1 MLKVL
6 PDQISNL
13 IAAGEVI
20 QRPASVV
27 KELVENAVDAGAD
40 SIQVIINDSGR
51 TLIQVIDNGFGMTK
65 EEAMLCFERH
75 ATSKISNAEDLY
87 HISTYGFRGEALASI
102 AACGE
107 VTMKSRKEGEETG
120 TEIHLAESKII
131 TCCETGTAQGTN
143 IAVRNI
149 FYNIPARRK
158 FLKSDNSEFRQI
170 MSEFTKIALTN
181 TDIEFK
187 LIHNSRTLMHLPVT
201 ENIKQRI
208 TQIDGINSA
217 KDLININV
225 TTHVAGISGYVGNPQ
240 LAKKNQPNQYMFV
253 NGRYFKSFLLHR
265 AIMKAYEKLIPEGAT
280 PSYYIYLK
288 IDPTEMDVNI
298 HPAKT
303 EIKFENESVIFEI
316 LLAAVRES
324 IGMGAFIP
332 VIDFD
337 TEGSPEIPA
346 VKSDFY
352 SNREKYM
359 KPPKIDYNPLFNPF
373 ENENF
378 HKNDSEFANAGAN
391 FETKNPYGQHEEPI
405 DDTLDL
411 NDNFTNSTV
420 LQIRGKYI
428 ITTVKSGILLIDVR
442 RAKERILYERYLN
455 SISDEN
461 PQIQESLFPE
471 TIDVQA
477 ENYLLLMEYQEQLKR
492 LGFDLRPF
500 GENCIVVYGMPAVFA
515 HEQIAPSECIE
526 NLLHDLKELE
536 NEGKNNSES
545 AEEMKKR
552 VKEKIAADMVKSES
566 LYKGEM
572 NLHEAQEFID
582 SLFACKYPDIS
593 PNGKKCMMIITLNE
607 ISEKFKTR

>member
-149 FYNIPARRK
+149 FYNIPSPRK

-303 EIKFENESVIFEI
+303 EIIFEI

-515 HEQIAPSECIE
+515 HEQIERTESRKNRLQER
-526 NLLHDLKELE
+526 K
-536 NEGKNNSES
+536 EGKNERKKNSERGG
-545 AEEMKKR
+545 EMNKK
-552 VKEKIAADMVKSES
+552 VKEKIA
-566 LYKGEM
+566 
-572 NLHEAQEFID
+572 
-582 SLFACKYPDIS
+582 
-593 PNGKKCMMIITLNE
+593 
-607 ISEKFKTR
+607 

>member
-253 NGRYFKSFLLHR
+253 NGRYIKSFLLHR
-265 AIMKAYEKLIPEGAT
+265 AIMKAYEKLIR
-280 PSYYIYLK
+280 I
-288 IDPTEMDVNI
+288 TE
-298 HPAKT
+298 
-303 EIKFENESVIFEI
+303 EE
-316 LLAAVRES
+316 LLAAL
-324 IGMGAFIP
+324 
-332 VIDFD
+332 
-337 TEGSPEIPA
+337 TEE
-346 VKSDFY
+346 
-352 SNREKYM
+352 EKRALTAAL
-359 KPPKIDYNPLFNPF
+359 KKL
-373 ENENF
+373 E
-378 HKNDSEFANAGAN
+378 A
-391 FETKNPYGQHEEPI
+391 
-405 DDTLDL
+405 
-411 NDNFTNSTV
+411 
-420 LQIRGKYI
+420 
-428 ITTVKSGILLIDVR
+428 KSGSHK
-442 RAKERILYERYLN
+442 A
-455 SISDEN
+455 
-461 PQIQESLFPE
+461 
-471 TIDVQA
+471 
-477 ENYLLLMEYQEQLKR
+477 
-492 LGFDLRPF
+492 
-500 GENCIVVYGMPAVFA
+500 
-515 HEQIAPSECIE
+515 
-526 NLLHDLKELE
+526 
-536 NEGKNNSES
+536 
-545 AEEMKKR
+545 
-552 VKEKIAADMVKSES
+552 
-566 LYKGEM
+566 
-572 NLHEAQEFID
+572 
-582 SLFACKYPDIS
+582 
-593 PNGKKCMMIITLNE
+593 
-607 ISEKFKTR
+607 